1 MKKIL
6 TLIVFI
12 LAIGFT
18 SQDAQAQQRPEETAK
33 MKVAEISETL
43 DLNGDQQR
51 ALFRV
56 FVKKEAAY
64 SKQVAGQ
71 DLNNPSVTAAKKE
84 IDATFEKE
92 LKAVLSPEQFKKYKS
107 TIEK

>member
-1 MKKIL
+1 MKKFL
-6 TLIVFI
+6 TLMVFM
-12 LAIGFT
+12 LAIGFS
-18 SQDAQAQQRPEETAK
+18 SQDALAQQRPEDTAK
-33 MKVAEISETL
+33 MKVAEITETL
-43 DLNGDQQR
+43 NLNGEQQR

-64 SKQVAGQ
+64 DKQVAGK
-71 DLNNPSVTAAKKE
+71 DLNNASVLAAKKE

-92 LKAVLSPEQFKKYKS
+92 LKATLTAEQYQKYKA